1 MAGKRDYYEVLGVNK
16 NATDDELK
24 KAYRKLAKK
33 YHPDANPDNKKEAEE
48 KFKEVNEAYE
58 TLSDPQKRRMYDQ
71 FGADGPQG
79 FGGGQGP
86 FGQGGYYSY
95 SSSGFNGFDDL
106 GDLGDIFSSFFG
118 GGFGG
123 RASSRK
129 QNGPRKGA
137 DLNLRMEITFEQAF
151 SGVEKEITVTRN
163 ETCDNC
169 HGTGA
174 KPGTSVTKCTMCNGT
189 GQVTQVQNTIL
200 GTYNYNGKEK
210 IVCACEDFT
219 DENHILYEFENIAL
233 SVNPDKKIETELEDI
248 IEVINV
254 ITKTMKVKE
263 LKEKFWDMFII
274 DSLIGNKDRHN
285 GNWGILLNKITNISE
300 FAPIYDCGS
309 CLNSTLSDSEIENL
323 SETEIK
329 NLAINTYSCIKENGK
344 KINAMS
350 YIKSLKNR
358 DCNNA
363 IFRVFDK
370 IDLNKIE
377 EFINNVEGITN
388 IRKEFYKKIIK
399 IRYDILEQ
407 TIKEKN
413 NL

>member
-1 MAGKRDYYEVLGVNK
+1 MIDFSKATEELNNYRGSEKKKTLIYNNKKYLVKFPDPIREKNK
-16 NATDDELK
+16 NIL
-24 KAYRKLAKK
+24 YI
-33 YHPDANPDNKKEAEE
+33 NN
-48 KFKEVNEAYE
+48 
-58 TLSDPQKRRMYDQ
+58 
-71 FGADGPQG
+71 
-79 FGGGQGP
+79 
-86 FGQGGYYSY
+86 
-95 SSSGFNGFDDL
+95 
-106 GDLGDIFSSFFG
+106 
-118 GGFGG
+118 
-123 RASSRK
+123 
-129 QNGPRKGA
+129 
-137 DLNLRMEITFEQAF
+137 AF
-151 SGVEKEITVTRN
+151 SEYIGSNIFKIVGFE
-163 ETCDNC
+163 
-169 HGTGA
+169 
-174 KPGTSVTKCTMCNGT
+174 
-189 GQVTQVQNTIL
+189 VQNTIL
-200 GTYNYNGKEK
+200 GTYDYNGKEK

-285 GNWGILLNKITNISE
+285 GNWGILLNRITNISE

-344 KINAMS
+344 KINEMS

-363 IFRVFDK
+363 IFRVFNK

-399 IRYDILEQ
+399 IRYNILEQ

>member
-1 MAGKRDYYEVLGVNK
+1 MIDFSKATEELNNYRGSEKKKTLIYNNKKYLVKFPDPIREKNK
-16 NATDDELK
+16 NI
-24 KAYRKLAKK
+24 
-33 YHPDANPDNKKEAEE
+33 
-48 KFKEVNEAYE
+48 
-58 TLSDPQKRRMYDQ
+58 
-71 FGADGPQG
+71 
-79 FGGGQGP
+79 
-86 FGQGGYYSY
+86 SY
-95 SSSGFNGFDDL
+95 IN
-106 GDLGDIFSSFFG
+106 
-118 GGFGG
+118 
-123 RASSRK
+123 
-129 QNGPRKGA
+129 N
-137 DLNLRMEITFEQAF
+137 AF
-151 SGVEKEITVTRN
+151 SEYIGSNIFKIVGFE
-163 ETCDNC
+163 
-169 HGTGA
+169 
-174 KPGTSVTKCTMCNGT
+174 
-189 GQVTQVQNTIL
+189 VQNTIL
-200 GTYNYNGKEK
+200 GIYNYNGKEK

-285 GNWGILLNKITNISE
+285 GNWGILLNRITNISE

-344 KINAMS
+344 KINEMS

-363 IFRVFDK
+363 IFRVFNK

-399 IRYDILEQ
+399 IRYNILEQ